1 MAAMLPQAPR
11 GDERDRGSPNIT
23 HAMETLEMKKKIAM
37 ALLIDQEEEEDEA
50 EAEAEAGRLE
60 SMVLMLQKLEL
71 EQTLLVF
78 SP

>member
-37 ALLIDQEEEEDEA
+37 ALLIDQEEEEE

>member
-37 ALLIDQEEEEDEA
+37 ALLIDQEEEEE

-60 SMVLMLQKLEL
+60 STVLMLQKLEL

>member
-1 MAAMLPQAPR
+1 MAAMLPRAPR
-11 GDERDRGSPNIT
+11 GDERDRGPPNIT
-23 HAMETLEMKKKIAM
+23 HAMETLEMKKESAM
-37 ALLIDQEEEEDEA
+37 ALFMIQEEEEE